1 MFSKHKEKEGPVKT
15 TLSSRRFLI
24 LLALLLTLALV
35 ACERPLNEEEA
46 TATPE
51 TPTVPEETQPE
62 AATPAPGSE
71 ESAPTTPEQPVPEG
85 GETTPAEGAPAEGE
99 PSETTPEQ
107 PAPAPEGGTEGS
119 EATPA
124 EQPTA
129 SPPPEQAAQP
139 VQPGVEQ
146 THVVQS
152 GENLFRI
159 GIRYGCS
166 VLELSTY
173 NGIANP
179 HWIYA
184 GQVIRIPAT
193 CSG

>member
-1 MFSKHKEKEGPVKT
+1 MFSKHKEKEGPVRT
-15 TLSSRRFLI
+15 ALSSRRLLI
-24 LLALLLTLALV
+24 LLALLLTFALV

-51 TPTVPEETQPE
+51 TSDVPEETQPE

-71 ESAPTTPEQPVPEG
+71 ESSPTTPEQPAAEG
-85 GETTPAEGAPAEGE
+85 GETPAEGTPTESAPG
-99 PSETTPEQ
+99 ETTPEQ
-107 PAPAPEGGTEGS
+107 PAPTPEGGTEGS
-119 EATPA
+119 ETPA
-124 EQPTA
+124 EQPTT
-129 SPPPEQAAQP
+129 SPPTDQPAEP

-146 THVVQS
+146 THVVQA
-152 GENLFRI
+152 GENLYRI
-159 GIRYGCS
+159 GLSYGCS

-179 HWIYA
+179 NWINV

-193 CSG
+193 CGA